1 MSYIPEDASCA
12 ASRSGVDDDIDAD
25 EDATS
30 GVNDGGGGK
39 LESVT
44 WFSYRLLSKNACCLA
59 VLCAAPNPC
68 HDL

>member
-1 MSYIPEDASCA
+1 MDVSSASLIL
-12 ASRSGVDDDIDAD
+12 GEDDDIDTE

-59 VLCAAPNPC
+59 VL
-68 HDL
+68 